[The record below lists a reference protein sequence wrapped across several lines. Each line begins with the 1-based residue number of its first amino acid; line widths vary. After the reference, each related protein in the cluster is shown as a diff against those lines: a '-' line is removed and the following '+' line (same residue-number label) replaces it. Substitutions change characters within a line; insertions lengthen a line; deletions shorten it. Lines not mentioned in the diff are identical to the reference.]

1 MNKKTGSSNKSE
13 AEDTYKRALE
23 HHRQGRL
30 RDAVREYALTVRL
43 SPFSPDAYNNFG
55 VALRALGRPVAAIT
69 CYRRSI
75 AIRPRA
81 ANVLTNLGNA
91 FRDLGL
97 ITQAIAA
104 HARALKI
111 SPDSANAHFNAALA
125 YRDAGQ
131 VTTALEHFQKSLAID
146 PANLAAKLEM
156 GISLLMVGEWQEG
169 FQLLDARL
177 KMGQHTPKRNDV
189 PLWQG
194 QQLSGRTIL
203 ITHEGNPGTQ
213 IMIARFARNL
223 KLLGATVI
231 MEAPKQAANLL
242 RLSPD
247 IDRVIET
254 GTDVGPG
261 ITDINVDFQIP
272 LLSLPGRLKTTIENI
287 PNETPYL
294 RPPVQPLHEL
304 EISPNTKLALGIV
317 WSDEASSGSRQKNG
331 SCKLEELMEII
342 ALPGLAAFSLV
353 SGPARMEI
361 EEIGVQELVFDAV
374 GESTDLAEI
383 AGIIEQLDL
392 VITVDSAVAHVAGA
406 MGKPVWLLAAP
417 GGDWCWLLE
426 RSNTPWY
433 PSIKIFRKSPTEG
446 WNDLASR
453 VRKDLQSVLSGNV

>member
-1 MNKKTGSSNKSE
+1 MDDNKNAGAVE
-13 AEDTYKRALE
+13 AEEAYKRALE
-23 HHRQGRL
+23 HHQHGRL
-30 RDAVREYALTVRL
+30 LDAVREYALTVRL

-55 VALRALGRPVAAIT
+55 VALRALGRPHAAIA

-97 ITQAIAA
+97 VTQAMAA
-104 HARALKI
+104 HSRAIKI

-156 GISLLMVGEWQEG
+156 GISLLMAGEWQEG

-177 KMGQHTPKRNDV
+177 KMPEHAPKRTNI
-189 PLWQG
+189 PLWRG
-194 QQLSGRTIL
+194 EQLSGRTIL

-213 IMIARFARNL
+213 VMISRFARNL
-223 KLLGATVI
+223 KLLGAKII
-231 MEAPKQAANLL
+231 MEAPEQVASLL

-247 IDRVIET
+247 IDEVIKM
-254 GTDVGPG
+254 GAIAG
-261 ITDINVDFQIP
+261 NVDFQIP
-272 LLSLPGRLKTTIENI
+272 LLSLPGALKTTIKNI

-294 RPPVQPLHEL
+294 RPPLQPSHEL
-304 EISPNTKLALGIV
+304 EISPNIKLALGIV
-317 WSDEASSGSRQKNG
+317 WSDEASAGARQKTAG
-331 SCKLEELMEII
+331 CKLEELMEIT
-342 ALPGLAAFSLV
+342 ALPGLMAFSLAR
-353 SGPARMEI
+353 GPVRDEI
-361 EEIGVQELVFDAV
+361 KEIGVQDLVFDAV
-374 GESTDLAEI
+374 GKNTDLAHL

-392 VITVDSAVAHVAGA
+392 IITVDSAVAHVAGA
-406 MGKPVWLLAAP
+406 LGKPVWLLAAP

-426 RSNTPWY
+426 RDDTPWY
-433 PSIKIFRKSPTEG
+433 PSIRIFRKNLGEG
-446 WNDLASR
+446 WGDLASR
-453 VRKDLQSVLSGNV
+453 VRKSLQDVLKGEG